1 MMKFLFAVVI
11 VSLLIPTSTAFAEQ
25 NTFAQ
30 GDVNQPLP
38 PEEIAKAKQI
48 AEADN
53 QVQKYFDGKP
63 YYLANYQFVSNES
76 TKGIM
81 YPTLH
86 YIIAGKDSL
95 FVIVDLN
102 NGVVKDITFEPGPV
116 FPPPSPQERE
126 SNAATLTPLIVPIA
140 AVVGAGGLAA
150 AIVFVIARRKK
161 SRNLAV

>member
-1 MMKFLFAVVI
+1 L
-11 VSLLIPTSTAFAEQ
+11 
-25 NTFAQ
+25 Q
-30 GDVNQPLP
+30 GDVNQPLSQ
-38 PEEIAKAKQI
+38 EEISKAMKI

-53 QVQKYFDGKP
+53 QVQKYLDGKP
-63 YYLANYQFVSNES
+63 YHLANYQFVSNES

-102 NGVVKDITFEPGPV
+102 NGVVKDVTFETGPV
-116 FPPPSPQERE
+116 FPPPSPQEGE
-126 SNAATLTPLIVPIA
+126 SNAAILTPLIVPIA
-140 AVVGAGGLAA
+140 AVAGAGGLAA
-150 AIVFVIARRKK
+150 AIVFVIAKRRK